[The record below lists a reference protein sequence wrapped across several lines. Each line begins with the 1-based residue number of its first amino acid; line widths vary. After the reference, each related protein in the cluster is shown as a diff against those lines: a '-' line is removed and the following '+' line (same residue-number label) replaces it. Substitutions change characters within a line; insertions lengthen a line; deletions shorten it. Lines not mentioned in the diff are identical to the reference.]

1 MMTDDYDQN
10 RALVLYSLKATL
22 QAAGLTVDFKVTED
36 GDHIAVHF
44 AGHVKPVVVNIAL
57 DNDVAMLVDI
67 FRQAGADM
75 IARA

>member
-1 MMTDDYDQN
+1 MMTDDFNQK

-22 QAAGLTVDFKVTED
+22 QAAGLTVDFKVTPD
-36 GDHIAVHF
+36 GHLVEVHF
-44 AGHVKPVVVNIAL
+44 MGHVKPKVVNIAL

-67 FRQAGADM
+67 FKQAGADM

>member
-1 MMTDDYDQN
+1 MMTDDYNQK

-36 GDHIAVHF
+36 GDHVEVYF
-44 AGHVKPVVVNIAL
+44 EGHVKPVVVNIAL

-67 FRQAGADM
+67 FKQAGPYM